1 MPKEFRRSDR
11 VADALQRE
19 VAEIIR
25 AEIRD
30 PRVGMVN
37 VNAVKVASDLS
48 VAKVYLTFVD
58 NPQNVP
64 VEERITTLNKA
75 AGFLR
80 TQIGKEIQMR
90 SIPRL
95 HFVHDETVYR
105 AESISKL
112 IDDALQDDAAKH
124 EKYRR
129 D

>member
-19 VAEIIR
+19 VAETIR

-48 VAKVYLTFVD
+48 TAKVYLTFVD
-58 NPQNVP
+58 DPQDVP
-64 VEERITTLNKA
+64 VEERITALNKA

-80 TQIGKEIQMR
+80 SRIGKELQMR

-95 HFVHDETVYR
+95 HFLHDETVYR

-112 IDDALQDDAAKH
+112 IDSALQDDAAKQ
-124 EKYRR
+124 EKYRQ